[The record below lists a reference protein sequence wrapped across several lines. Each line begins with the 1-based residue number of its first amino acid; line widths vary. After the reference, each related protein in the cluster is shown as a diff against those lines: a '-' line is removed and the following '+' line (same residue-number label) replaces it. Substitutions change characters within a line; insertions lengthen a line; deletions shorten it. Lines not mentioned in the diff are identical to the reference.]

1 MPFHNVAVPYLIVSP
16 GKKRFLCLRV
26 SLGPL
31 CCSMLPSFSTLV
43 AASRRPEGG
52 TPGHQGSCCLPP
64 PPLYQHPQQRNTETK
79 IRHKKMSIQR
89 TVPLVCLRK
98 LVEIS
103 SFLFL
108 QKLHLPIS
116 KITGLSMEAER
127 DALVV
132 IQRVRKVWVFQRLSS
147 VSIL

>member
-1 MPFHNVAVPYLIVSP
+1 VPFHNVAVPYLIVSP
-16 GKKRFLCLRV
+16 GKKRFLCLGV
-26 SLGPL
+26 LLGSL
-31 CCSMLPSFSTLV
+31 CFSMLPSFSTLV

-52 TPGHQGSCCLPP
+52 TPGHQGSCCLPL
-64 PPLYQHPQQRNTETK
+64 PLCTSIPSSETLRQRYGTRK
-79 IRHKKMSIQR
+79 CRSSVQ
-89 TVPLVCLRK
+89 CLRK

-108 QKLHLPIS
+108 QKWHLPIS
-116 KITGLSMEAER
+116 RIAGLSMEAER

-132 IQRVRKVWVFQRLSS
+132 IQCVRLSS